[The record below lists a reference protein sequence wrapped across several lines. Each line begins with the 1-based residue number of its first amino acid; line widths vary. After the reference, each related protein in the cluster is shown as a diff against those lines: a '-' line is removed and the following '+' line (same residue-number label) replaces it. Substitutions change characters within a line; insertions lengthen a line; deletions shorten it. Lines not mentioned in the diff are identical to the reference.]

1 MHTYALTWKFSTAPL
16 VFPGRFTIRD
26 FPLIPQVNL
35 DNIAIGVTFRE
46 PVIIAWTNPGASLS
60 MTSLRKKIII
70 HSTVHSILY
79 EQITVY

>member
-1 MHTYALTWKFSTAPL
+1 MQISGNAYILTWKFSTAPL

-60 MTSLRKKIII
+60 MTSLEEKINN
-70 HSTVHSILY
+70 
-79 EQITVY
+79 